1 MFIASLFTIAKTWKQ
16 SKYPLIEGWIKKSW
30 CIYTMEYY
38 SAIKN
43 EWNNVI
49 RRNMMDLEIVI
60 LNEVHQTQKGKYHM
74 KSLIFEIQQEIM
86 QMNLQT
92 RKWFTELENE
102 LMVAGG
108 RMGGRDREFG
118 MDLCTLLYLK
128 MDNQQGPLVYHRK
141 LYLMLCDSL
150 DGRGVWGRMEKCMYM
165 AESFHC
171 QLKLSQYC

>member
-1 MFIASLFTIAKTWKQ
+1 MSFAETW
-16 SKYPLIEGWIKKSW
+16 
-30 CIYTMEYY
+30 
-38 SAIKN
+38 
-43 EWNNVI
+43 
-49 RRNMMDLEIVI
+49 MDLEIVI

-74 KSLIFEIQQEIM
+74 KSLISEIQQEIM